1 MPSLREYRI
10 CMPLTVEEYRVGQ
23 LFMINKHSHEQSEK
37 GEGVEVIVNETVT
50 DPVHGKG
57 FYTEKRIY
65 LNSRLPTWIQ
75 GYIPKLF
82 YVTEKASNFYPYT
95 ETEYTCSFLPRFSIF
110 IKTCYKNDNGS
121 TENSLDLTEQEL
133 NAREVLALDIAY
145 DELPEK
151 YYKEEEDCRHFTS
164 SKTGRGPLTE
174 GWRDDTSPIMCSYK
188 LVKVTFDVW
197 GLRDKVQH
205 YIQRSIKDILL
216 VGHRQAFAWIDD
228 WYDMTYE
235 DVRGYEKMMQSKTNI
250 KVSGNNGQE
259 PK

>member
-1 MPSLREYRI
+1 
-10 CMPLTVEEYRVGQ
+10 MPLTVEEYRVGQ

-37 GEGVEVIVNETVT
+37 GEGVEVVVNETVT

-151 YYKEEEDCRHFTS
+151 YYKEEEVDLFVCLLIVLIYFWPPPLHF
-164 SKTGRGPLTE
+164 L
-174 GWRDDTSPIMCSYK
+174 D
-188 LVKVTFDVW
+188 L
-197 GLRDKVQH
+197 DK
-205 YIQRSIKDILL
+205 YL
-216 VGHRQAFAWIDD
+216 
-228 WYDMTYE
+228 
-235 DVRGYEKMMQSKTNI
+235 
-250 KVSGNNGQE
+250 
-259 PK
+259 